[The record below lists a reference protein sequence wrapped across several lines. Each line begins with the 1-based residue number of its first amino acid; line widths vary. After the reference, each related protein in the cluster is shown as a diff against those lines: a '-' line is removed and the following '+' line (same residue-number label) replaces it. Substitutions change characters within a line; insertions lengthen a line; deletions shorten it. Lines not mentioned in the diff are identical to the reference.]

1 LADRHVTWTGKDDG
15 GGITTLC
22 NPDESWLRVS
32 AAEAIE
38 HIEGGVHR
46 YYVRT
51 GSKKADVVVVEEP
64 AGKHLRADPSR
75 ASVEDLHELPDC

>member
-1 LADRHVTWTGKDDG
+1 LADRRVTWTGKDDG
-15 GGITTLC
+15 DITALC
-22 NPDESWLRVS
+22 NPDESWARVS
-32 AAEAIE
+32 KEEAIE

-46 YYVRT
+46 YYVTT
-51 GSKKADVVVVEEP
+51 GSKEADVVVAEEP